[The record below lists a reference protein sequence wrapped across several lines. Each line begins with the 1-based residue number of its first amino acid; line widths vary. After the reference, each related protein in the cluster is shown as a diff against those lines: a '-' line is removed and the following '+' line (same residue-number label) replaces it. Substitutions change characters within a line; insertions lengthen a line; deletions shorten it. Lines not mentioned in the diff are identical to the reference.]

1 MKGMKTK
8 IIAIINQKGGVG
20 KSTTAHALGA
30 GLSLKGFKALF
41 VDLDAQGNLTH
52 TLNAPQ
58 GGLTAM
64 EILTKEVETSNVVH
78 KGDRWD
84 CIFGTPILAGADMM
98 LTQTGKEFRL
108 KEALEPIQGNYD
120 YIVIDTPPALG
131 ILTINALTAC
141 TGIIVPAQA
150 DIYSLQGIGQLY
162 ETIKPVRQYCNHE
175 LRILGILLTRYNQ
188 RSIISRDIA
197 EMMEQTATQ
206 LGTIVYKATIREA
219 VAVKEAQARQRDIY
233 SYAPKGRVTA
243 DYTAFV
249 EEVLEQ

>member
-1 MKGMKTK
+1 
-8 IIAIINQKGGVG
+8 
-20 KSTTAHALGA
+20 
-30 GLSLKGFKALF
+30 
-41 VDLDAQGNLTH
+41 
-52 TLNAPQ
+52 
-58 GGLTAM
+58 
-64 EILTKEVETSNVVH
+64 
-78 KGDRWD
+78 
-84 CIFGTPILAGADMM
+84 MM

-108 KEALEPIQGNYD
+108 KEALAPIQENYD
-120 YIVIDTPPALG
+120 YIIIDTPPALG

-162 ETIKPVRQYCNHE
+162 GTIKPVRQYCNPE

-197 EMMEQTATQ
+197 EMMAQTAAQ
-206 LGTIVYKATIREA
+206 LETIVYKATIREA

-243 DYTAFV
+243 DYASFV
-249 EEVLEQ
+249 EEVLAQ